1 MKTLLALHNKRAS
14 RRHKMSVVSLMM
26 LLICAM
32 TGCNG
37 MGTYD
42 DLEECPRGVVMR
54 FVFDYNLE
62 FANSFPHHVDCLS
75 VYLFN
80 ENGDLVERRTETSE
94 VLADEDWRMTFDLP
108 AGNYQVVA
116 YGGLECDMASFSHT
130 KAAERVSRIEDLE
143 VLMHEEHIG
152 DEASR
157 PDSRLHDLFHGIHTF
172 TVSEGITYDKTTV
185 HMMRDTNNIRIVL
198 QHLDNTPV
206 NDKDFR
212 FEIVDD
218 NIWFN
223 YKNDVLPHHTVTY
236 TPWVTGTASS
246 GLNGIPTDYDAPKRS
261 GAVEAHEVQVAYADL
276 SVSRL
281 MHQSDFKWTNEQ
293 GKTQQGPRLRIIS
306 KQNGRIVADLPL
318 NNYLLLLKG
327 EHLASMP
334 AQEFLD
340 RANNYSLVFFL
351 DRDNAWVRMNII
363 VDDWT
368 VRVNNINE
376 F

>member
-1 MKTLLALHNKRAS
+1 MKTHSAKHINFSSRLRRFSFSALLLAL
-14 RRHKMSVVSLMM
+14 VCSLTSCDG
-26 LLICAM
+26 L
-32 TGCNG
+32 
-37 MGTYD
+37 GTYD
-42 DLEECPRGVVMR
+42 DLEECPRGVIMR

-75 VYLFN
+75 VYLFDEAGN
-80 ENGDLVERRTETSE
+80 LVERRIETTE

-130 KAAERVSRIEDLE
+130 KAVEQIERIEDLDA
-143 VLMHEEHIG
+143 LIHPEHVG
-152 DEASR
+152 DEDAR
-157 PDSRLHDLFHGIHTF
+157 PGEKLHDLFHGIHTF
-172 TVSEGITYDKTTV
+172 TVNEGTEYDKTTV

-198 QHLDNTPV
+198 QHLDNSPV

-218 NIWFN
+218 NIHLN
-223 YKNDVLPHHTVTY
+223 YNNDVLPHHTVTY
-236 TPWVTGTASS
+236 TPWVTGTASA
-246 GLNGIPTDYDAPKRS
+246 GLNGIPTGAHESRS
-261 GAVEAHEVQVAYADL
+261 VTEAHEVQVAYADL

-281 MHQSDFKWTNEQ
+281 MHKSDFTWTNDQ
-293 GKTQQGPRLRIIS
+293 GKSQMGPRLRIIS
-306 KQNGRIVADLPL
+306 KENGRTVADLPL

-327 EHLASMP
+327 EHLSNMP
-334 AQEFLD
+334 SQEFLD

-351 DRDNAWVRMNII
+351 DHDNAWVRMNIV

-368 VRVNNINE
+368 VRVNKINDFE
-376 F
+376 